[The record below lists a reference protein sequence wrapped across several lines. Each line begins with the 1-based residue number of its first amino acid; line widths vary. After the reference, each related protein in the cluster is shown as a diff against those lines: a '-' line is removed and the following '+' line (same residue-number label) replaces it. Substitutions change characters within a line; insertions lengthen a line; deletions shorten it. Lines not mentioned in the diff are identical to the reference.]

1 MLNERLIRDI
11 SQRLRAL
18 LLRTPGY
25 SVEHVAGRLELPLEP
40 LRKLL
45 EPHPGHYIDTDFL
58 VDALAAVVHEY
69 GVDPT
74 WLLTG
79 EYRAATH
86 QQLEENGPLPF
97 PAVRTII
104 TEQLATA

>member
-1 MLNERLIRDI
+1 MLNEPLILEI

-18 LLRTPGY
+18 LLPTAGA
-25 SVEHVAGRLELPLEP
+25 SVERIAERLGLPEDS

-45 EPHPGHYIDTDFL
+45 EPRPGQYIDTNFL

-69 GVDPT
+69 GVDST

-79 EYRAATH
+79 QYRAATH
-86 QQLEENGPLPF
+86 MKLEAEGPLPF

-104 TEQLATA
+104 TEQLASA